1 MAVQPQGLQVYRFP
15 GIRVTIPPQP
25 VPVTVI
31 EKPLPP
37 LSSMPGNPE
46 FTPIRLVANI
56 AVEIAEDHKIVT
68 SFNPPIEIDAAYL
81 APELFEAVRLTK
93 PLKLAYWD
101 GRAWVVFTQA
111 AHQYELLSPV
121 DGAVGKVIIAEWAG
135 DPPIAWGT

>member
-1 MAVQPQGLQVYRFP
+1 M
-15 GIRVTIPPQP
+15 RVTISPRP
-25 VPVTVI
+25 VPLTVI

-37 LSSMPGNPE
+37 LSSMPGNLE

-56 AVEIAEDHKIVT
+56 AVVQVENPAVT
-68 SFNPPIEIDAAYL
+68 VTKFDPPIEIDVAYL
-81 APELFEAVRLTK
+81 APELFEALRLTK

-101 GRAWVVFTQA
+101 GGAWVVFTQA